1 MDSSYAFKDVY
12 IADTAH
18 ILYKKRRQKCIYRKQ
33 YDPLFFVE
41 LKKEILKR
49 EKRMHSIDT
58 FCNVYKRDNLDKV
71 VPSTKTV
78 YKMIHRGQIEGIKPY
93 MLSRMTKLKPR
104 RKTDGQCN
112 TKKNKRILGTSI
124 EQRPEHI
131 NSREEK
137 GHFEID
143 AVKGK
148 NGKNEACIITLVDR
162 KSRYTYILFLAKLNA
177 QNVNKALQKLFR
189 KVGKKNFKSITLR
202 TTALN
207 SAGWKN
213 WKHPYSSYE
222 CGTNEN
228 TNGLIREFLPKG
240 KSMNGKEKEIPEIQK
255 ILNERCRKILNYRS
269 AEEYH
274 FDNTIA

>member
-1 MDSSYAFKDVY
+1 
-12 IADTAH
+12 
-18 ILYKKRRQKCIYRKQ
+18 
-33 YDPLFFVE
+33 
-41 LKKEILKR
+41 
-49 EKRMHSIDT
+49 MHSIDT

-78 YKMIHRGQIEGIKPY
+78 YKMIHRRQIEGIKPY

-148 NGKNEACIITLVDR
+148 NGKNEACIITLIDR
-162 KSRYTYILFLAKLNA
+162 KTDTHISFFSQAECPECQQGSTEAIQKSWKKEFQIQQAGRAGKQKHESVLCTSIFLIRTW
-177 QNVNKALQKLFR
+177 NKR
-189 KVGKKNFKSITLR
+189 KHKRIDKRVPSEREEHERKREGNTRNTKNFK
-202 TTALN
+202 
-207 SAGWKN
+207 
-213 WKHPYSSYE
+213 
-222 CGTNEN
+222 
-228 TNGLIREFLPKG
+228 
-240 KSMNGKEKEIPEIQK
+240 
-255 ILNERCRKILNYRS
+255 
-269 AEEYH
+269 
-274 FDNTIA
+274 

>member
-1 MDSSYAFKDVY
+1 MLNNNNTISKKCHYKHLTSSNRGQIQAYRNEGKSIRFIAKILGKNPSTISRELKRNSVTQMDSSYAFKDVY

-18 ILYKKRRQKCIYRKQ
+18 ILYKKRRQKCIYHKQ

-41 LKKEILKR
+41 LKQEILKR
-49 EKRMHSIDT
+49 EKRVHSIDT
-58 FCNVYKRDNLDKV
+58 FCNVYKRDNPDKV

-78 YKMIHRGQIEGIKPY
+78 YEMIRRGQIEGIKPY
-93 MLSRMTKLKPR
+93 MLPRMTKLKPR

-162 KSRYTYILFLAKLNA
+162 KSRYTYILF
-177 QNVNKALQKLFR
+177 
-189 KVGKKNFKSITLR
+189 
-202 TTALN
+202 
-207 SAGWKN
+207 
-213 WKHPYSSYE
+213 
-222 CGTNEN
+222 
-228 TNGLIREFLPKG
+228 
-240 KSMNGKEKEIPEIQK
+240 
-255 ILNERCRKILNYRS
+255 
-269 AEEYH
+269 
-274 FDNTIA
+274 